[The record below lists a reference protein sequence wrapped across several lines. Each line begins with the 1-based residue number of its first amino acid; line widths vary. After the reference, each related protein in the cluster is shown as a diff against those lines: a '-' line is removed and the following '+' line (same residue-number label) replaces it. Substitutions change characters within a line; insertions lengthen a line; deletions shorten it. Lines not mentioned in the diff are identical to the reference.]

1 MRESWKKLVL
11 NALQRKSVSILD
23 RKAARQNSSNT
34 RVNMV
39 TAMYLTNQRAT
50 RSLAIG
56 FVPRELRTK
65 RRNARKD

>member
-1 MRESWKKLVL
+1 
-11 NALQRKSVSILD
+11 VSILD

-56 FVPRELRTK
+56 FVPRELGTK
-65 RRNARKD
+65 RRSARKD